1 MVLESILGVR
11 EAEKTP
17 FYMFLL
23 GLLYASVAVFVSLWI
38 FRTEASLIM
47 VFFMVFA
54 SLPLIIK
61 TLTFEAKKD
70 YIANYND
77 NLMKMHIDS
86 LKIFMWLFL
95 GFVIAL
101 SLWYI
106 FLPSNITYDLF
117 ASQISTIKSIN
128 GESAF
133 TGATTYWS
141 FLSTIILNNL
151 KVLTLCI
158 LFSFFFGTG
167 ALFILAWNASVIST
181 AIGNLVRTKL
191 AEYATTVG
199 FTKVAIYFQVFSLAI
214 IRYMTHGIFEIL
226 GYFVGGLAGGL
237 ISIAVIN
244 KHFEGDHFKT
254 IMKDAI
260 DLIILSLILIF
271 IAGIVE
277 VFITPIFF

>member
-1 MVLESILGVR
+1 MVLESILGVK
-11 EAEKTP
+11 EAENTP

-38 FRTEASLIM
+38 FRTEASLVM

-70 YIANYND
+70 YIAKYDD

-133 TGATTYWS
+133 TGNTTYWN
-141 FLSTIILNNL
+141 FLSIIILNNL
-151 KVLTLCI
+151 KVLILCI

-167 ALFILAWNASVIST
+167 ALFILSWNASVIST
-181 AIGNLVRTKL
+181 AIGNFVRTKL

-226 GYFVGGLAGGL
+226 AYFVGGLAGGL

-254 IMKDAI
+254 IMKDSI
-260 DLIILSLILIF
+260 DLIILSLILVF